1 MKNDI
6 DVELYNKYLNG
17 KKDAFEI
24 LYNKYKNK
32 ITYFI
37 YNIVKDYEKAEDI
50 MQETFIYVME
60 NKLKEGYSFKYYLYL
75 VAKSKAINY
84 INTEKRREDINEKYI
99 FKEVKSVEQDVI
111 DIIEKE
117 ENKKVLVESINELD
131 EKYRNSIYLVKIEG
145 LSYKETAEILGESL
159 SNVKTLIHR
168 GKKELRKILIKKGF
182 TRMNKAMKIILIILT
197 TTILLSGLVYA
208 GMIIYKNYNKNSNIT
223 FNQNFESTLDENTI
237 NNIWIGTLDLAWKDL
252 EEKIGGKVELEEN
265 VDIVN
270 KLNESKFSKEMLD
283 ENDYEIN
290 VTKTV
295 TDGYNI
301 DAKLNK
307 NLSFLNPFDN
317 FSNDYNYTFG
327 KDGTEYIKYF
337 GINNASKEDLNE
349 NVEVLFYNEDND
361 FSVKLKTKEDDE
373 IILYRTD
380 ENKSFYE
387 YYNDIKEK
395 TSKYEGSKDFEE
407 EDELLVPYVRV
418 NGRIVYNELKYKE
431 IKNTNGMYIEN
442 VMQDVN
448 FYLNESGCNLES
460 RANVT
465 TEYLSVGSRYFWF
478 RDKFIIFMK
487 EKNSDTPYFAL
498 KVDNQDILEKKDENA
513 DPKIV
518 DMTVISPDRY
528 EEFLGGGKYKF
539 YEDENYEY
547 YYSSH
552 KTEVVTVYF
561 KSGDSMTVEQALKE
575 GKITIEL
582 LDKYGIKYEKV
593 AK

>member
-99 FKEVKSVEQDVI
+99 FKEIKNVEQDVI

-208 GMIIYKNYNKNSNIT
+208 GMIIYKNYNKNNR
-223 FNQNFESTLDENTI
+223 NT
-237 NNIWIGTLDLAWKDL
+237 
-252 EEKIGGKVELEEN
+252 
-265 VDIVN
+265 
-270 KLNESKFSKEMLD
+270 
-283 ENDYEIN
+283 
-290 VTKTV
+290 
-295 TDGYNI
+295 
-301 DAKLNK
+301 
-307 NLSFLNPFDN
+307 
-317 FSNDYNYTFG
+317 
-327 KDGTEYIKYF
+327 
-337 GINNASKEDLNE
+337 
-349 NVEVLFYNEDND
+349 
-361 FSVKLKTKEDDE
+361 
-373 IILYRTD
+373 
-380 ENKSFYE
+380 
-387 YYNDIKEK
+387 
-395 TSKYEGSKDFEE
+395 
-407 EDELLVPYVRV
+407 
-418 NGRIVYNELKYKE
+418 
-431 IKNTNGMYIEN
+431 
-442 VMQDVN
+442 
-448 FYLNESGCNLES
+448 
-460 RANVT
+460 
-465 TEYLSVGSRYFWF
+465 
-478 RDKFIIFMK
+478 
-487 EKNSDTPYFAL
+487 
-498 KVDNQDILEKKDENA
+498 
-513 DPKIV
+513 
-518 DMTVISPDRY
+518 
-528 EEFLGGGKYKF
+528 
-539 YEDENYEY
+539 
-547 YYSSH
+547 
-552 KTEVVTVYF
+552 
-561 KSGDSMTVEQALKE
+561 
-575 GKITIEL
+575 
-582 LDKYGIKYEKV
+582 
-593 AK
+593 